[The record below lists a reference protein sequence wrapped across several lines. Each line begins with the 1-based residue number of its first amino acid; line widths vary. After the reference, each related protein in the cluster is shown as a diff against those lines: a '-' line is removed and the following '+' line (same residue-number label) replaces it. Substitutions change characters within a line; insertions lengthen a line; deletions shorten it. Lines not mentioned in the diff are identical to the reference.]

1 MNGRNRRRNRQAG
14 MKARLGIATAVL
26 VGGGAVGVA
35 AVAAA
40 NHGPATTAA
49 DSAAYSYRHTL
60 SVQQALTSA
69 FSTMSW
75 SQQRTLT
82 TLGHM
87 APLRTFSQVTWH
99 RTTFAAQRGVVLA
112 VTKKFLV
119 VKSAHGKPQ
128 VWWLRGAK
136 LINVTANATGSVA
149 MMGNNAA
156 AKAAAMGNTA
166 PAANAMAGGMAAMK
180 QAVAPT
186 KPITITISTGT
197 QVITITISAVNGAPM
212 ASVSPSTS
220 GSASP
225 STSGSASPSVMGS
238 ASPSVMGSVMPS
250 QAMTVT
256 PTPTT
261 TMAANTKIAAGDFV
275 FVAGVKVHG
284 SLIARL
290 VLFSATNTVNP
301 APSAS
306 TSTSVA
312 PTSTVSQTAVAPT
325 GVSGTHT

>member
-35 AVAAA
+35 ALAAA
-40 NHGPATTAA
+40 NQGPATTAA
-49 DSAAYSYRHTL
+49 DSAAYSFSHTL
-60 SVQQALTSA
+60 SMQQALTSA

-87 APLRTFSQVTWH
+87 APLRTFSQFTWH
-99 RTTFAAQRGVVLA
+99 RTTLAAQRGVVLA

-166 PAANAMAGGMAAMK
+166 PAANAMAGGMAAMQ
-180 QAVAPT
+180 QAAAPT

-212 ASVSPSTS
+212 ASVSPP
-220 GSASP
+220 AS
-225 STSGSASPSVMGS
+225 GS

-256 PTPTT
+256 PTPTA
-261 TMAANTKIAAGDFV
+261 TMTANTKIAAGDFV

-312 PTSTVSQTAVAPT
+312 PTGTVSQPAVAPT

>member
-35 AVAAA
+35 ALAAA
-40 NHGPATTAA
+40 NQGPATTAA
-49 DSAAYSYRHTL
+49 DSAAYSFSHTL
-60 SVQQALTSA
+60 SMQQALTSA

-87 APLRTFSQVTWH
+87 APLRTFSQFTWH
-99 RTTFAAQRGVVLA
+99 RTTLAAQRGVVLA

-149 MMGNNAA
+149 MMGNNVA
-156 AKAAAMGNTA
+156 AKAAMTGNTA
-166 PAANAMAGGMAAMK
+166 AAANAMAGGMAAMQ
-180 QAVAPT
+180 QAAAPT

-212 ASVSPSTS
+212 ASVSPP
-220 GSASP
+220 AS
-225 STSGSASPSVMGS
+225 GS

-290 VLFSATNTVNP
+290 VLFSATNTVTP

-312 PTSTVSQTAVAPT
+312 PTGTVSQPAVAPT

>member
-1 MNGRNRRRNRQAG
+1 MNLFSSAPCEVTNVVLTWPPPARGVRQSRSHRTERVRVAGARPRKEASMNGRNRRRNRPAG

-49 DSAAYSYRHTL
+49 DSAAYSFSHTL

-119 VKSAHGKPQ
+119 VKSANGKPQ
-128 VWWLRGAK
+128 VWWLHATK
-136 LINVTANATGSVA
+136 LINVTGNATGSVA
-149 MMGNNAA
+149 MMGNNVA
-156 AKAAAMGNTA
+156 AKAAATGNTA
-166 PAANAMAGGMAAMK
+166 PAANAMAGGMAAMQ
-180 QAVAPT
+180 QAAAPT
-186 KPITITISTGT
+186 KPITITVNTGT
-197 QVITITISAVNGAPM
+197 QIFTITISAVNGAPM
-212 ASVSPSTS
+212 ASVGPSAPAS
-220 GSASP
+220 VGPSA
-225 STSGSASPSVMGS
+225 A
-238 ASPSVMGSVMPS
+238 ASVMPS

-256 PTPTT
+256 PTPTA
-261 TMAANTKIAAGDFV
+261 TMAANNKIAAGDFV
-275 FVAGVKVHG
+275 
-284 SLIARL
+284 
-290 VLFSATNTVNP
+290 
-301 APSAS
+301 
-306 TSTSVA
+306 
-312 PTSTVSQTAVAPT
+312 
-325 GVSGTHT
+325 

>member
-49 DSAAYSYRHTL
+49 DSAAYSFSHTL
-60 SVQQALTSA
+60 SEQQALSSA

-119 VKSAHGKPQ
+119 VKSANGKIG
-128 VWWLRGAK
+128 VWWLRGTK

-149 MMGNNAA
+149 MMGNNMA
-156 AKAAAMGNTA
+156 AKAAAMGNTG
-166 PAANAMAGGMAAMK
+166 PAANTMAGGMAAMQ
-180 QAVAPT
+180 QAAAPSR
-186 KPITITISTGT
+186 PITITVNTGT
-197 QVITITISAVNGAPM
+197 QTITITISAANGAPM
-212 ASVSPSTS
+212 AP
-220 GSASP
+220 ASP
-225 STSGSASPSVMGS
+225 PPTAP
-238 ASPSVMGSVMPS
+238 AMPG
-250 QAMTVT
+250 QGMTVT
-256 PTPTT
+256 ATPPP
-261 TMAANTKIAAGDFV
+261 TMAANNKIAAGDFV
-275 FVAGVKVHG
+275 MVAGVKVHG
-284 SLIARL
+284 SLFAKL
-290 VLFSATNTVNP
+290 VLFAAPATGMASPP
-301 APSAS
+301 A
-306 TSTSVA
+306 T
-312 PTSTVSQTAVAPT
+312 PT
-325 GVSGTHT
+325 GSVSPPASPTGSVSPPASPTGTSSFSGNNS

>member
-35 AVAAA
+35 ALAAA
-40 NHGPATTAA
+40 NQGPATTAA
-49 DSAAYSYRHTL
+49 DSAAYSFSHTL
-60 SVQQALTSA
+60 SMQQALTSA

-87 APLRTFSQVTWH
+87 APLRTFSQFTWH
-99 RTTFAAQRGVVLA
+99 RTTLAAQRGVVLA
-112 VTKKFLV
+112 VTRQFLV
-119 VKSAHGKPQ
+119 VKSANSTPK

-166 PAANAMAGGMAAMK
+166 PAANAMAGGMAAMQ
-180 QAVAPT
+180 QAAAPT

-212 ASVSPSTS
+212 ASVSPP
-220 GSASP
+220 A
-225 STSGSASPSVMGS
+225 SGSASPSVMGS
-238 ASPSVMGSVMPS
+238 AMPS

-312 PTSTVSQTAVAPT
+312 PTGTVSQPAVAPT

>member
-1 MNGRNRRRNRQAG
+1 MNGRNRRHNRQAG

-35 AVAAA
+35 ALAAA
-40 NHGPATTAA
+40 NQGPATTAA
-49 DSAAYSYRHTL
+49 DSAAYSFSHTL
-60 SVQQALTSA
+60 SMQQALTSA

-87 APLRTFSQVTWH
+87 APLRTFSQFTWH
-99 RTTFAAQRGVVLA
+99 RTTLAAQRGVVLA

-166 PAANAMAGGMAAMK
+166 PAANAMAGGMAAMQ

-225 STSGSASPSVMGS
+225 STMGS

-256 PTPTT
+256 PTPPA
-261 TMAANTKIAAGDFV
+261 TMAANDKIAAGDFV
-275 FVAGVKVHG
+275 MVAGVKVHG

-312 PTSTVSQTAVAPT
+312 PTGTVSQPAVAPT

>member
-35 AVAAA
+35 ALAAA
-40 NHGPATTAA
+40 NQGPATTAA
-49 DSAAYSYRHTL
+49 DSAAYSFSHTL
-60 SVQQALTSA
+60 SMQQALTSA

-87 APLRTFSQVTWH
+87 APLRTFSQFTWH
-99 RTTFAAQRGVVLA
+99 RTTLAAQRGVVLA

-136 LINVTANATGSVA
+136 L
-149 MMGNNAA
+149 
-156 AKAAAMGNTA
+156 
-166 PAANAMAGGMAAMK
+166 
-180 QAVAPT
+180 
-186 KPITITISTGT
+186 ITISTGT

-225 STSGSASPSVMGS
+225 STMGSASPSVMGS

-312 PTSTVSQTAVAPT
+312 PTGTVSQTAVAPT

>member
-35 AVAAA
+35 ALAAA
-40 NHGPATTAA
+40 TQGPATTAA
-49 DSAAYSYRHTL
+49 DSAAYSFSHTL
-60 SVQQALTSA
+60 SMQQALTSA

-87 APLRTFSQVTWH
+87 APLRTFSQFTWH
-99 RTTFAAQRGVVLA
+99 RTTLAAQRGVVLA

-166 PAANAMAGGMAAMK
+166 PAANAMAGGMAAMQ
-180 QAVAPT
+180 QAAAPT

-197 QVITITISAVNGAPM
+197 QIITITISAVNGAPM
-212 ASVSPSTS
+212 ASVSPSAM
-220 GSASP
+220 GSVSP
-225 STSGSASPSVMGS
+225 SAMGSVSPS
-238 ASPSVMGSVMPS
+238 PMGSVMPS
-250 QAMTVT
+250 QAVTVT
-256 PTPTT
+256 PTPTA
-261 TMAANTKIAAGDFV
+261 TMAANNKIAAGDFV

-284 SLIARL
+284 SLIAKL
-290 VLFSATNTVNP
+290 VLFSTTNTVTP
-301 APSAS
+301 APTASA
-306 TSTSVA
+306 STSVA
-312 PTSTVSQTAVAPT
+312 PTGTVSQPAVAPT